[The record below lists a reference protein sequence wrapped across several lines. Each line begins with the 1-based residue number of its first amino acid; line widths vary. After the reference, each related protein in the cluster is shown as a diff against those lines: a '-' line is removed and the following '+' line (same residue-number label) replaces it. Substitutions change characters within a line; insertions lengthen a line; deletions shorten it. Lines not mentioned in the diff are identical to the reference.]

1 MSVNCV
7 VKVADFGLA
16 VNIGSKHYFRQKRE
30 EMVRLPMKWLAPE
43 CMQDNLFSEKSDI
56 VSEYAEISPFSCQL
70 LFF

>member
-1 MSVNCV
+1 MSINCV

-16 VNIGSKHYFRQKRE
+16 VNMGSKHYFRQKRE